1 MWNCW
6 TGAHAHW
13 QFYSHRRWQVAP
25 TSATTTATTA
35 TPTPTHRHR
44 SGCCQTPTVVSELS
58 LRLPVSFFVRPLLHC
73 TLLTAGVAAG
83 SALDQQQQQQETLR
97 LLEAFQQYVLFSTRL
112 AAITCNNLKAM
123 PEQGGGRTN
132 NNTKGFENGPVYLN
146 CKVRV
151 HSELQSCELYA
162 YFV

>member
-1 MWNCW
+1 MRIGNF
-6 TGAHAHW
+6 TATDAGRLL
-13 QFYSHRRWQVAP
+13 QLQQQQQQQEQLQLQLIVIGQVAV
-25 TSATTTATTA
+25 
-35 TPTPTHRHR
+35 RH
-44 SGCCQTPTVVSELS
+44 QLLS
-58 LRLPVSFFVRPLLHC
+58 LSSVSVHVSFSVRPLLHC

-123 PEQGGGRTN
+123 PEQGRGRTN

-151 HSELQSCELYA
+151 HSELQSGELYA

>member
-1 MWNCW
+1 MRIGNF
-6 TGAHAHW
+6 TATDAGRLL
-13 QFYSHRRWQVAP
+13 QLQQQQQLQLQLIVIGQVAV
-25 TSATTTATTA
+25 
-35 TPTPTHRHR
+35 RH
-44 SGCCQTPTVVSELS
+44 QLLS
-58 LRLPVSFFVRPLLHC
+58 LSSVSVHVSFSVRPLLQC

-83 SALDQQQQQQETLR
+83 SALNQQQQQQETLR

-123 PEQGGGRTN
+123 PEQGRGRTN

>member
-1 MWNCW
+1 MRIGNF
-6 TGAHAHW
+6 TATDAGRLL
-13 QFYSHRRWQVAP
+13 QLQQQQQLQLQLIVIGQVAV
-25 TSATTTATTA
+25 
-35 TPTPTHRHR
+35 RH
-44 SGCCQTPTVVSELS
+44 QLLS
-58 LRLPVSFFVRPLLHC
+58 LSSVSVSFSVRPLLHC

-123 PEQGGGRTN
+123 PEQGRGRTN

>member
-1 MWNCW
+1 MRIGNF
-6 TGAHAHW
+6 TATDAGRLL
-13 QFYSHRRWQVAP
+13 QLQQQQQQQQQLQLQLIVIGQVAV
-25 TSATTTATTA
+25 
-35 TPTPTHRHR
+35 RH
-44 SGCCQTPTVVSELS
+44 QLLS
-58 LRLPVSFFVRPLLHC
+58 LSSVSVHVSFFVRPLLQC

-83 SALDQQQQQQETLR
+83 SALDQQQQQQQQETLR

-123 PEQGGGRTN
+123 PEQGRGRTN

>member
-1 MWNCW
+1 MRIGNF
-6 TGAHAHW
+6 TATDAGRLL
-13 QFYSHRRWQVAP
+13 QLQQQQQQQQQLQLQLIVIGQVAV
-25 TSATTTATTA
+25 
-35 TPTPTHRHR
+35 RH
-44 SGCCQTPTVVSELS
+44 QLLS
-58 LRLPVSFFVRPLLHC
+58 LSSVSVHVSFFVRPLLQC

-112 AAITCNNLKAM
+112 AAITRNNLKAM
-123 PEQGGGRTN
+123 PEQGRGRTN

>member
-1 MWNCW
+1 MRIGNF
-6 TGAHAHW
+6 TATDAGRLL
-13 QFYSHRRWQVAP
+13 QLQQQQQQLQLQLIVIGQVAV
-25 TSATTTATTA
+25 
-35 TPTPTHRHR
+35 RH
-44 SGCCQTPTVVSELS
+44 QLLS
-58 LRLPVSFFVRPLLHC
+58 LSSVSVHVSFSVRPLLQC

-123 PEQGGGRTN
+123 PEQGRGRTN

-162 YFV
+162 YFVYI

>member
-1 MWNCW
+1 MRIGNF
-6 TGAHAHW
+6 TATDAGRLL
-13 QFYSHRRWQVAP
+13 QLQQQQQQQQQLQLQLIVIGQVAV
-25 TSATTTATTA
+25 
-35 TPTPTHRHR
+35 RH
-44 SGCCQTPTVVSELS
+44 QLLS
-58 LRLPVSFFVRPLLHC
+58 LSSVSVHVSFFVRPLLHC

-123 PEQGGGRTN
+123 PEQGRGRTN